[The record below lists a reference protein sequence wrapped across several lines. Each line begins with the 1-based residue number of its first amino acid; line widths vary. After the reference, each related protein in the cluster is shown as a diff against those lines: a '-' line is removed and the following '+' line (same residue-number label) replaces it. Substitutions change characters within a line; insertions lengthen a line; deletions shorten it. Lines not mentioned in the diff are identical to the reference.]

1 MEQKKQ
7 QLIKLVME
15 LGSFFSNCDGDFD
28 DRESAFINNYIDK
41 ISNVEGI
48 LKERLDRAERKGE
61 FISPML
67 PSSVLRK
74 FNHLCDKNGLP
85 RFTMHAERHA
95 NASEMLVMGVP
106 DKYAMKR
113 LGQSSP
119 NMIKN
124 VYQHL
129 FEDKEKEYSK
139 ALSSKFET
147 LMNKKTDP
155 ENDTKQG

>member
-1 MEQKKQ
+1 MNF
-7 QLIKLVME
+7 LP
-15 LGSFFSNCDGDFD
+15 
-28 DRESAFINNYIDK
+28 K
-41 ISNVEGI
+41 IA
-48 LKERLDRAERKGE
+48 LLERKSE

-139 ALSSKFET
+139 SMSSRFES
-147 LMNKKTDP
+147 LLNNKK
-155 ENDTKQG
+155 DTE